1 VYVFVRRYLELL
13 VDLPLRVDL
22 ALRGVRPLASP
33 PELPRLPGP
42 WPYARGGSSA
52 WSPPGGRCCVVLCP
66 LAAAFAL
73 VLLVGF
79 ALLVLWARLA
89 AVLVGLCVAVLG
101 EWAVLTPGSC
111 DMLLKLAQKRCG
123 FSSSS
128 FRFVPLVRFG
138 SMCPPSFASARCV
151 TPLGRFDACAP
162 PQGMVGT
169 VRPFAAFMFHGLHA

>member
-1 VYVFVRRYLELL
+1 M
-13 VDLPLRVDL
+13 
-22 ALRGVRPLASP
+22 
-33 PELPRLPGP
+33 
-42 WPYARGGSSA
+42 
-52 WSPPGGRCCVVLCP
+52 VLCP

-111 DMLLKLAQKRCG
+111 DKLLKLAQKRCG

-138 SMCPPSFASARCV
+138 SMCPPWVDSLRV
-151 TPLGRFDACAP
+151 PP

-169 VRPFAAFMFHGLHA
+169 VRPFAAFMIHGLHA